1 MNYAISHL
9 VLFVLTINED
19 FLGILKK
26 VKCKNWSSLRTP

>member
-1 MNYAISHL
+1 MNYAISHF

-26 VKCKNWSSLRTP
+26 KLNIRTGVL